1 MKKVAFFVEGETEQE
16 FLCKLFKEVAAQ
28 KSISLIINKL
38 IYGGKSGLPRTTQ
51 LIQSEIEPNAKCEV
65 WIYVSGNDNRVPQD
79 ILDNYQSLV
88 NSGFSRIV
96 GIKDLVPQ
104 YMLHEL
110 TNHEF
115 GIRFALQNCTQIP
128 TNIVIAVA
136 EVEAWFLSE
145 TNHFVCIDNR
155 LTQTFIHTHISSL
168 GFDPFTQDMTLRINP
183 AADLHNLYQLVGKSY
198 RKSKNQRH
206 RLVDCLNYPEMYFNL
221 KNSVVKLSELFF
233 HIDEII

>member
-96 GIKDLVPQ
+96 
-104 YMLHEL
+104 
-110 TNHEF
+110 